1 MTRIHLRKH
10 KKEGKKAMELMPL
23 KRFVCDPLESFFL
36 EPFSSFGF
44 LKALRTPAID
54 ISEKDNK
61 VIVRADIQGV
71 KKSDIKIHVEK
82 GILTITGETKRHR
95 EVKKEDYYCSERSF
109 GKIQRS
115 ICLPEGVEEGSV
127 KASYKDGVL
136 TIEMLKTKEALEK
149 GKDIEVE

>member
-1 MTRIHLRKH
+1 MRKFNFGRH
-10 KKEGKKAMELMPL
+10 KKEESMELIPL
-23 KRFVCDPLESFFL
+23 KRFVFDDLLEDFFL
-36 EPFSSFGF
+36 EPFSSLGF

-61 VIVRADIQGV
+61 VIVRADLPGAKKNDIRIHIENGV
-71 KKSDIKIHVEK
+71 
-82 GILTITGETKRHR
+82 LTITGKTERER
-95 EVKKEDYYCSERSF
+95 EVKKENYYCSERSF

-115 ICLPEGVEEGSV
+115 VALPAGVEEGSA

-136 TIEMLKTKEALEK
+136 TIEMQKTKEAREK